1 MKPQGCGAALGCG
14 PSSGQTAVLC
24 VGASGVSTAAGNQ
37 FSVESESA
45 PQEPEGS
52 RSDRQTDRS
61 PRAWTLIGLSSCRRG
76 LQILTGPKG
85 TVLTGRNGAALMG
98 W

>member
-24 VGASGVSTAAGNQ
+24 V
-37 FSVESESA
+37 SE
-45 PQEPEGS
+45 PQVFQLQLGISFQWKGKVHPRS
-52 RSDRQTDRS
+52 RSGAAQTDRS